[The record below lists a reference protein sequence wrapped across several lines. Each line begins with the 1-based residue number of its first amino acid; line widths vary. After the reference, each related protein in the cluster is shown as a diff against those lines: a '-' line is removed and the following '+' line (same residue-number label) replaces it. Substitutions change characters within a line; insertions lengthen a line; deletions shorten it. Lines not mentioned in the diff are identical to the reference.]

1 MPTTNEG
8 KHWLANN
15 SKLDGVK
22 VLPSGLQ
29 YKVVRAAEPG
39 AKSPLETT
47 PCSVHYRGTLIDGT
61 EFDSSH
67 SRGQPSLL
75 APSEV
80 IKGWREAMLIMAE
93 GDFWI
98 IHIPS
103 ELAYGD
109 SMRGQ
114 FITPGAVLIFELEM
128 IAVKGDVES
137 KTAVVHTPESRDSLT
152 RPPVGGPPPHAEK
165 GKR

>member
-1 MPTTNEG
+1 
-8 KHWLANN
+8 
-15 SKLDGVK
+15 
-22 VLPSGLQ
+22 
-29 YKVVRAAEPG
+29 
-39 AKSPLETT
+39 
-47 PCSVHYRGTLIDGT
+47 
-61 EFDSSH
+61 
-67 SRGQPSLL
+67 
-75 APSEV
+75 
-80 IKGWREAMLIMAE
+80 MLIMAE
-93 GDFWI
+93 GDLWI
-98 IHIPS
+98 IHVPS

-165 GKR
+165 GKRIQIIGLEAKPEYNDELGSVISWEAAKQRAGVRLDSGVSLSLRPANLRPAAITQTEPTVSAEAAAVRDGRDA